1 MTSNSRNEIFSWK
14 VKIELIEFSLRHY
27 EKFGLVWMPL
37 EFEPLDIWCDGE
49 MDLPEHFMSVS
60 MFSQAGEKLTFFLFY
75 YFYYLLVRGLKKK
88 Y

>member
-1 MTSNSRNEIFSWK
+1 
-14 VKIELIEFSLRHY
+14 
-27 EKFGLVWMPL
+27 MPL

-60 MFSQAGEKLTFFLFY
+60 MFSQAGEKLTFSLFY